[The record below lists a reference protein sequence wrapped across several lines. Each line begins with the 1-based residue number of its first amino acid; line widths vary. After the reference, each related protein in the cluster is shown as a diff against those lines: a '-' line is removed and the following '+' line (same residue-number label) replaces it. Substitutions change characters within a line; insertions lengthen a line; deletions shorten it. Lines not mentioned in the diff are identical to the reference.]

1 MRKSISVAFFSLV
14 STLMVLG
21 IVLMGASEWVLF
33 KNYFAKDRYETLDQV
48 VGVTQ
53 RTAQYLVQQA
63 ELPEGDELD
72 ALSTKL
78 EIIGESAEAYLFF
91 TDNDGR
97 VMIASSPDK
106 LESLTVP
113 EEMMEKIDASDAD
126 YYHVFGT
133 LGGMLDGKSYIT
145 VSEMRNENG
154 QPSGYLFLCSSG
166 EQLTQF
172 KQQFWSNF
180 LLSACVMLL
189 CASILTKILMRQL
202 TDPLQKVTDAAQ
214 RFGGGDLSVRVEGVE
229 GEGEAADLARTFNR
243 MADNIQMNDN
253 SRGQFMGNIAH
264 ELRTPMTTIKGFV
277 DGILDGT
284 IPPDMQNHYLQL
296 VSEETGRLARLIQ
309 NMLDLSKLESGEYQV
324 NARMFNIWETIT
336 GVALSAEQRINDGMI
351 DIDGLTMDEK
361 VLVYA
366 DPDLI
371 HQVVY
376 NLLDN
381 AIKFTPAGGTIRFG
395 VEKLGPEAEI
405 SIWNSGQGISP
416 EALPYVFQR
425 FYKEDR
431 SRGLHARGAGLGLNI
446 CKVLVN
452 LSGGQIRVESQQGEW
467 CRFVFTL
474 PTVAP
479 NPGGITCDY
488 KCTTIADKN
497 VYRLD
502 LETGKICNIPVE
514 ENAVVIR
521 LGSFESQWI
530 QISNNGTDN
539 KISHNS
545 IRPEITIPLDAEW
558 KMKPLGKNFCRF
570 GYVDMSLNRI
580 EWENVEVKTF
590 IEQCDSTK
598 LLEKQQLRFSG
609 AFGTPKKIT
618 PAYPLACWY
627 RVEFQMNEVPEDIC
641 IFMDRETMAGSY
653 QLFINGKKADQKD
666 WYDVFVNDKN
676 NQALNIYSMVK
687 EGKNSIEIQMNI
699 EKDEDGLRDPLY
711 LWGSF
716 GVTETAGIPLLTK
729 QPETGCPDRHWC
741 KGFPYYSGTMEYET
755 CMKLEIPVT
764 EQQVNCFDIKL
775 GFQVP
780 TYDCIETRINGVSLG
795 VKAYTPYVWQCP
807 RDVLQ
812 KDENIITI
820 AVTNTLA
827 NMLDGTYFDYDS
839 QKLVNIEP

>member
-1 MRKSISVAFFSLV
+1 MRKSISPAFFSLV

-324 NARMFNIWETIT
+324 NARMFNIWETLT

-351 DIDGLTMDEK
+351 DLEGLTMDEK

-371 HQVVY
+371 HQVAY
-376 NLLDN
+376 NILDN
-381 AIKFTPAGGTIRFG
+381 AIKFTPAGGTIKFH
-395 VEKLGPEAEI
+395 VEKLGPEVEI

-467 CRFVFTL
+467 CQFVFTL
-474 PTVAP
+474 PATPP
-479 NPGGITCDY
+479 NPSGMKRQPDESGQP
-488 KCTTIADKN
+488 
-497 VYRLD
+497 V
-502 LETGKICNIPVE
+502 PVE
-514 ENAVVIR
+514 DPA
-521 LGSFESQWI
+521 S
-530 QISNNGTDN
+530 
-539 KISHNS
+539 
-545 IRPEITIPLDAEW
+545 
-558 KMKPLGKNFCRF
+558 MKP
-570 GYVDMSLNRI
+570 
-580 EWENVEVKTF
+580 
-590 IEQCDSTK
+590 
-598 LLEKQQLRFSG
+598 
-609 AFGTPKKIT
+609 
-618 PAYPLACWY
+618 
-627 RVEFQMNEVPEDIC
+627 
-641 IFMDRETMAGSY
+641 
-653 QLFINGKKADQKD
+653 
-666 WYDVFVNDKN
+666 VN
-676 NQALNIYSMVK
+676 
-687 EGKNSIEIQMNI
+687 
-699 EKDEDGLRDPLY
+699 
-711 LWGSF
+711 
-716 GVTETAGIPLLTK
+716 
-729 QPETGCPDRHWC
+729 
-741 KGFPYYSGTMEYET
+741 
-755 CMKLEIPVT
+755 
-764 EQQVNCFDIKL
+764 
-775 GFQVP
+775 
-780 TYDCIETRINGVSLG
+780 
-795 VKAYTPYVWQCP
+795 
-807 RDVLQ
+807 
-812 KDENIITI
+812 
-820 AVTNTLA
+820 
-827 NMLDGTYFDYDS
+827 
-839 QKLVNIEP
+839 

>member
-145 VSEMRNENG
+145 VSEMRNEHG

-229 GEGEAADLARTFNR
+229 GEGEVADLARTFNR

-284 IPPDMQNHYLQL
+284 IPPEMQNHYLQL

-324 NARMFNIWETIT
+324 NARMFNIWETLT
-336 GVALSAEQRINDGMI
+336 GVALAAEQRINDGMI
-351 DIDGLTMDEK
+351 ELEGLTMDEK

-371 HQVVY
+371 HQVAY

-381 AIKFTPAGGTIRFG
+381 AIKFTPAGGTIRFS

-416 EALPYVFQR
+416 EALPYVFER

-431 SRGLHARGAGLGLNI
+431 SRGLHARGSGLGLNI

-452 LSGGQIRVESQQGEW
+452 LAGGQIRVESQQGEW

-474 PTVAP
+474 PTCSP
-479 NPGGITCDY
+479 NPGGM
-488 KCTTIADKN
+488 K
-497 VYRLD
+497 RLPD
-502 LETGKICNIPVE
+502 AAGQPGAVEDPASMKPVE
-514 ENAVVIR
+514 
-521 LGSFESQWI
+521 
-530 QISNNGTDN
+530 
-539 KISHNS
+539 
-545 IRPEITIPLDAEW
+545 
-558 KMKPLGKNFCRF
+558 
-570 GYVDMSLNRI
+570 
-580 EWENVEVKTF
+580 
-590 IEQCDSTK
+590 
-598 LLEKQQLRFSG
+598 
-609 AFGTPKKIT
+609 
-618 PAYPLACWY
+618 
-627 RVEFQMNEVPEDIC
+627 
-641 IFMDRETMAGSY
+641 
-653 QLFINGKKADQKD
+653 
-666 WYDVFVNDKN
+666 
-676 NQALNIYSMVK
+676 
-687 EGKNSIEIQMNI
+687 
-699 EKDEDGLRDPLY
+699 
-711 LWGSF
+711 
-716 GVTETAGIPLLTK
+716 
-729 QPETGCPDRHWC
+729 
-741 KGFPYYSGTMEYET
+741 
-755 CMKLEIPVT
+755 
-764 EQQVNCFDIKL
+764 
-775 GFQVP
+775 
-780 TYDCIETRINGVSLG
+780 
-795 VKAYTPYVWQCP
+795 
-807 RDVLQ
+807 
-812 KDENIITI
+812 
-820 AVTNTLA
+820 
-827 NMLDGTYFDYDS
+827 
-839 QKLVNIEP
+839 

>member
-264 ELRTPMTTIKGFV
+264 ELRTPMTTIKGFI
-277 DGILDGT
+277 DGMLDGT
-284 IPPDMQNHYLQL
+284 IPPEETKHYLGI
-296 VSEETGRLARLIQ
+296 VSQETGRLARLVQ
-309 NMLDLSKLESGEYQV
+309 NMLDITKLEAGEVPIHAQTYDLWKTV
-324 NARMFNIWETIT
+324 TD
-336 GVALSAEQRINDGMI
+336 VVLSDEQRIEDGKI
-351 DIDGLTMDEK
+351 DIQGLGGDP
-361 VLVYA
+361 LLIYA
-366 DPDLI
+366 DPDFV

-376 NLLDN
+376 NIVDN
-381 AIKFTPAGGTIRFG
+381 AIKFTPAGGTISFAAERRG
-395 VEKLGPEAEI
+395 NMVEVRIENTGA
-405 SIWNSGQGISP
+405 GIAP
-416 EALPYVFQR
+416 EALPFVFER

-431 SRGLHARGAGLGLNI
+431 SRGMNTRGSGLGLHI
-446 CKVLVN
+446 CKILVN
-452 LSGGQIRVESQQGEW
+452 LSGGQIHAESEEGNW

-474 PTVAP
+474 P
-479 NPGGITCDY
+479 
-488 KCTTIADKN
+488 
-497 VYRLD
+497 
-502 LETGKICNIPVE
+502 
-514 ENAVVIR
+514 
-521 LGSFESQWI
+521 
-530 QISNNGTDN
+530 
-539 KISHNS
+539 
-545 IRPEITIPLDAEW
+545 
-558 KMKPLGKNFCRF
+558 
-570 GYVDMSLNRI
+570 
-580 EWENVEVKTF
+580 
-590 IEQCDSTK
+590 
-598 LLEKQQLRFSG
+598 
-609 AFGTPKKIT
+609 
-618 PAYPLACWY
+618 
-627 RVEFQMNEVPEDIC
+627 
-641 IFMDRETMAGSY
+641 AG
-653 QLFINGKKADQKD
+653 Q
-666 WYDVFVNDKN
+666 
-676 NQALNIYSMVK
+676 
-687 EGKNSIEIQMNI
+687 
-699 EKDEDGLRDPLY
+699 
-711 LWGSF
+711 
-716 GVTETAGIPLLTK
+716 
-729 QPETGCPDRHWC
+729 
-741 KGFPYYSGTMEYET
+741 
-755 CMKLEIPVT
+755 
-764 EQQVNCFDIKL
+764 
-775 GFQVP
+775 
-780 TYDCIETRINGVSLG
+780 
-795 VKAYTPYVWQCP
+795 
-807 RDVLQ
+807 
-812 KDENIITI
+812 
-820 AVTNTLA
+820 
-827 NMLDGTYFDYDS
+827 
-839 QKLVNIEP
+839 

>member
-106 LESLTVP
+106 LESLIVP

-284 IPPDMQNHYLQL
+284 IPPEMQNHYLQL

-324 NARMFNIWETIT
+324 NARMFNIWETLT
-336 GVALSAEQRINDGMI
+336 GVALAAEQRINDGMI
-351 DIDGLTMDEK
+351 ELEGLTMDEK

-371 HQVVY
+371 HQVAY

-381 AIKFTPAGGTIRFG
+381 AIKFTPAGGTIRFS

-416 EALPYVFQR
+416 EALPYVFER

-431 SRGLHARGAGLGLNI
+431 SRGLHARGSGLGLNI

-452 LSGGQIRVESQQGEW
+452 LAGGQIRVESQQGEW

-474 PTVAP
+474 PTCSP
-479 NPGGITCDY
+479 NPGGM
-488 KCTTIADKN
+488 K
-497 VYRLD
+497 RLPD
-502 LETGKICNIPVE
+502 AAGQPGAVEEPASMKPVE
-514 ENAVVIR
+514 
-521 LGSFESQWI
+521 
-530 QISNNGTDN
+530 
-539 KISHNS
+539 
-545 IRPEITIPLDAEW
+545 
-558 KMKPLGKNFCRF
+558 
-570 GYVDMSLNRI
+570 
-580 EWENVEVKTF
+580 
-590 IEQCDSTK
+590 
-598 LLEKQQLRFSG
+598 
-609 AFGTPKKIT
+609 
-618 PAYPLACWY
+618 
-627 RVEFQMNEVPEDIC
+627 
-641 IFMDRETMAGSY
+641 
-653 QLFINGKKADQKD
+653 
-666 WYDVFVNDKN
+666 
-676 NQALNIYSMVK
+676 
-687 EGKNSIEIQMNI
+687 
-699 EKDEDGLRDPLY
+699 
-711 LWGSF
+711 
-716 GVTETAGIPLLTK
+716 
-729 QPETGCPDRHWC
+729 
-741 KGFPYYSGTMEYET
+741 
-755 CMKLEIPVT
+755 
-764 EQQVNCFDIKL
+764 
-775 GFQVP
+775 
-780 TYDCIETRINGVSLG
+780 
-795 VKAYTPYVWQCP
+795 
-807 RDVLQ
+807 
-812 KDENIITI
+812 
-820 AVTNTLA
+820 
-827 NMLDGTYFDYDS
+827 
-839 QKLVNIEP
+839 

>member
-113 EEMMEKIDASDAD
+113 EEMMEKIDTSDAD

-145 VSEMRNENG
+145 VSEMRNEHG

-229 GEGEAADLARTFNR
+229 GEGEVADLARTFNR

-264 ELRTPMTTIKGFV
+264 ELRTPMTTIKGFI

-284 IPPDMQNHYLQL
+284 IPPEMQNHYLQL

-324 NARMFNIWETIT
+324 NARMFNIWETLT

-351 DIDGLTMDEK
+351 EIEGLTMDEK

-371 HQVVY
+371 HQVAY

-395 VEKLGPEAEI
+395 VEKLGPDVEV

-416 EALPYVFQR
+416 EALPYVFER

-452 LSGGQIRVESQQGEW
+452 LAGGQIRVESQQGEW

-474 PTVAP
+474 PAQAP
-479 NPGGITCDY
+479 NPGGM
-488 KCTTIADKN
+488 K
-497 VYRLD
+497 RLPD
-502 LETGKICNIPVE
+502 ESGRPGAVEDPASMRPV
-514 ENAVVIR
+514 
-521 LGSFESQWI
+521 Q
-530 QISNNGTDN
+530 
-539 KISHNS
+539 
-545 IRPEITIPLDAEW
+545 
-558 KMKPLGKNFCRF
+558 
-570 GYVDMSLNRI
+570 
-580 EWENVEVKTF
+580 
-590 IEQCDSTK
+590 
-598 LLEKQQLRFSG
+598 
-609 AFGTPKKIT
+609 
-618 PAYPLACWY
+618 
-627 RVEFQMNEVPEDIC
+627 
-641 IFMDRETMAGSY
+641 
-653 QLFINGKKADQKD
+653 
-666 WYDVFVNDKN
+666 
-676 NQALNIYSMVK
+676 
-687 EGKNSIEIQMNI
+687 
-699 EKDEDGLRDPLY
+699 
-711 LWGSF
+711 
-716 GVTETAGIPLLTK
+716 
-729 QPETGCPDRHWC
+729 
-741 KGFPYYSGTMEYET
+741 
-755 CMKLEIPVT
+755 
-764 EQQVNCFDIKL
+764 
-775 GFQVP
+775 
-780 TYDCIETRINGVSLG
+780 
-795 VKAYTPYVWQCP
+795 
-807 RDVLQ
+807 
-812 KDENIITI
+812 
-820 AVTNTLA
+820 
-827 NMLDGTYFDYDS
+827 
-839 QKLVNIEP
+839 

>member
-106 LESLTVP
+106 LECLTVP

-145 VSEMRNENG
+145 VSEMRNEHG

-351 DIDGLTMDEK
+351 EIEGLTMDEK
-361 VLVYA
+361 ALVYA

-381 AIKFTPAGGTIRFG
+381 AVKFSFPKGKLTLKITSKAGKAYISIGNSVERSVFAFFVRYVVRVVQYFVVVLHTLIDVVIYAVLCKFT
-395 VEKLGPEAEI
+395 
-405 SIWNSGQGISP
+405 
-416 EALPYVFQR
+416 
-425 FYKEDR
+425 YK
-431 SRGLHARGAGLGLNI
+431 
-446 CKVLVN
+446 
-452 LSGGQIRVESQQGEW
+452 
-467 CRFVFTL
+467 
-474 PTVAP
+474 
-479 NPGGITCDY
+479 
-488 KCTTIADKN
+488 
-497 VYRLD
+497 
-502 LETGKICNIPVE
+502 
-514 ENAVVIR
+514 
-521 LGSFESQWI
+521 
-530 QISNNGTDN
+530 
-539 KISHNS
+539 
-545 IRPEITIPLDAEW
+545 
-558 KMKPLGKNFCRF
+558 
-570 GYVDMSLNRI
+570 
-580 EWENVEVKTF
+580 
-590 IEQCDSTK
+590 
-598 LLEKQQLRFSG
+598 
-609 AFGTPKKIT
+609 
-618 PAYPLACWY
+618 
-627 RVEFQMNEVPEDIC
+627 
-641 IFMDRETMAGSY
+641 
-653 QLFINGKKADQKD
+653 
-666 WYDVFVNDKN
+666 
-676 NQALNIYSMVK
+676 
-687 EGKNSIEIQMNI
+687 
-699 EKDEDGLRDPLY
+699 
-711 LWGSF
+711 
-716 GVTETAGIPLLTK
+716 
-729 QPETGCPDRHWC
+729 
-741 KGFPYYSGTMEYET
+741 
-755 CMKLEIPVT
+755 
-764 EQQVNCFDIKL
+764 
-775 GFQVP
+775 
-780 TYDCIETRINGVSLG
+780 
-795 VKAYTPYVWQCP
+795 
-807 RDVLQ
+807 
-812 KDENIITI
+812 
-820 AVTNTLA
+820 
-827 NMLDGTYFDYDS
+827 
-839 QKLVNIEP
+839 

>member
-133 LGGMLDGKSYIT
+133 LGGILDGKSYIT

-189 CASILTKILMRQL
+189 CASILTKLLMRKL

-229 GEGEAADLARTFNR
+229 GEGEVADLARTFNR
-243 MADNIQMNDN
+243 MADNIQTNDN

-277 DGILDGT
+277 DGMLDGT

-324 NARMFNIWETIT
+324 NARMFNIWDTLT

-351 DIDGLTMDEK
+351 EIEGLTMDEK

-371 HQVVY
+371 HQVAY

-381 AIKFTPAGGTIRFG
+381 AIKFTPAGGTIRFS
-395 VEKLGPEAEI
+395 VEKLGPETEI
-405 SIWNSGQGISP
+405 AVWNSGQGISP

-474 PTVAP
+474 PSQAP
-479 NPGGITCDY
+479 NPGGM
-488 KCTTIADKN
+488 K
-497 VYRLD
+497 RLPD
-502 LETGKICNIPVE
+502 EAGGAPAVEDPASMKPVE
-514 ENAVVIR
+514 
-521 LGSFESQWI
+521 
-530 QISNNGTDN
+530 
-539 KISHNS
+539 
-545 IRPEITIPLDAEW
+545 
-558 KMKPLGKNFCRF
+558 
-570 GYVDMSLNRI
+570 
-580 EWENVEVKTF
+580 
-590 IEQCDSTK
+590 
-598 LLEKQQLRFSG
+598 
-609 AFGTPKKIT
+609 
-618 PAYPLACWY
+618 
-627 RVEFQMNEVPEDIC
+627 
-641 IFMDRETMAGSY
+641 
-653 QLFINGKKADQKD
+653 
-666 WYDVFVNDKN
+666 
-676 NQALNIYSMVK
+676 
-687 EGKNSIEIQMNI
+687 
-699 EKDEDGLRDPLY
+699 
-711 LWGSF
+711 
-716 GVTETAGIPLLTK
+716 
-729 QPETGCPDRHWC
+729 
-741 KGFPYYSGTMEYET
+741 
-755 CMKLEIPVT
+755 
-764 EQQVNCFDIKL
+764 
-775 GFQVP
+775 
-780 TYDCIETRINGVSLG
+780 
-795 VKAYTPYVWQCP
+795 
-807 RDVLQ
+807 
-812 KDENIITI
+812 
-820 AVTNTLA
+820 
-827 NMLDGTYFDYDS
+827 
-839 QKLVNIEP
+839 

>member
-63 ELPEGDELD
+63 ELPKGDELD

-229 GEGEAADLARTFNR
+229 GEGEVADLARTFNR

-324 NARMFNIWETIT
+324 NARMFNIWETLT

-351 DIDGLTMDEK
+351 DLEGLTMDEK

-371 HQVVY
+371 HQVAY
-376 NLLDN
+376 NILDN
-381 AIKFTPAGGTIRFG
+381 AIKFTPAGGTIKFH
-395 VEKLGPEAEI
+395 VEKLGPEVEI

-467 CRFVFTL
+467 CQFVFTL
-474 PTVAP
+474 PATPP
-479 NPGGITCDY
+479 NPSGM
-488 KCTTIADKN
+488 K
-497 VYRLD
+497 RLPD
-502 LETGKICNIPVE
+502 ESGQPVPVE
-514 ENAVVIR
+514 DPA
-521 LGSFESQWI
+521 S
-530 QISNNGTDN
+530 
-539 KISHNS
+539 
-545 IRPEITIPLDAEW
+545 
-558 KMKPLGKNFCRF
+558 MKP
-570 GYVDMSLNRI
+570 
-580 EWENVEVKTF
+580 
-590 IEQCDSTK
+590 
-598 LLEKQQLRFSG
+598 
-609 AFGTPKKIT
+609 
-618 PAYPLACWY
+618 
-627 RVEFQMNEVPEDIC
+627 
-641 IFMDRETMAGSY
+641 
-653 QLFINGKKADQKD
+653 
-666 WYDVFVNDKN
+666 VN
-676 NQALNIYSMVK
+676 
-687 EGKNSIEIQMNI
+687 
-699 EKDEDGLRDPLY
+699 
-711 LWGSF
+711 
-716 GVTETAGIPLLTK
+716 
-729 QPETGCPDRHWC
+729 
-741 KGFPYYSGTMEYET
+741 
-755 CMKLEIPVT
+755 
-764 EQQVNCFDIKL
+764 
-775 GFQVP
+775 
-780 TYDCIETRINGVSLG
+780 
-795 VKAYTPYVWQCP
+795 
-807 RDVLQ
+807 
-812 KDENIITI
+812 
-820 AVTNTLA
+820 
-827 NMLDGTYFDYDS
+827 
-839 QKLVNIEP
+839 

>member
-1 MRKSISVAFFSLV
+1 MRKSISTAFFSLV

-189 CASILTKILMRQL
+189 CASILTKLLMRKL

-229 GEGEAADLARTFNR
+229 GEGEVADLARTFNR
-243 MADNIQMNDN
+243 MADNIQTNDN

-264 ELRTPMTTIKGFV
+264 ELRTPMTTIKGFI

-284 IPPDMQNHYLQL
+284 IPPEMQNHYLQL

-324 NARMFNIWETIT
+324 NARMFNIWETLT

-371 HQVVY
+371 HQVAY

-381 AIKFTPAGGTIRFG
+381 AIKFTPAGGTIRFS
-395 VEKLGPEAEI
+395 VEKLGPEVEI

-467 CRFVFTL
+467 CKFVFTL
-474 PTVAP
+474 PTQPP
-479 NPGGITCDY
+479 NPGEM
-488 KCTTIADKN
+488 K
-497 VYRLD
+497 RLPD
-502 LETGKICNIPVE
+502 ESGRPGAVE
-514 ENAVVIR
+514 DPA
-521 LGSFESQWI
+521 S
-530 QISNNGTDN
+530 
-539 KISHNS
+539 
-545 IRPEITIPLDAEW
+545 
-558 KMKPLGKNFCRF
+558 MKP
-570 GYVDMSLNRI
+570 
-580 EWENVEVKTF
+580 
-590 IEQCDSTK
+590 
-598 LLEKQQLRFSG
+598 
-609 AFGTPKKIT
+609 
-618 PAYPLACWY
+618 
-627 RVEFQMNEVPEDIC
+627 
-641 IFMDRETMAGSY
+641 
-653 QLFINGKKADQKD
+653 
-666 WYDVFVNDKN
+666 VN
-676 NQALNIYSMVK
+676 
-687 EGKNSIEIQMNI
+687 
-699 EKDEDGLRDPLY
+699 
-711 LWGSF
+711 
-716 GVTETAGIPLLTK
+716 
-729 QPETGCPDRHWC
+729 
-741 KGFPYYSGTMEYET
+741 
-755 CMKLEIPVT
+755 
-764 EQQVNCFDIKL
+764 
-775 GFQVP
+775 
-780 TYDCIETRINGVSLG
+780 
-795 VKAYTPYVWQCP
+795 
-807 RDVLQ
+807 
-812 KDENIITI
+812 
-820 AVTNTLA
+820 
-827 NMLDGTYFDYDS
+827 
-839 QKLVNIEP
+839 

>member
-113 EEMMEKIDASDAD
+113 GEMMEKIDASDAD

-324 NARMFNIWETIT
+324 NARMFNIWETLT

-351 DIDGLTMDEK
+351 DLEGLTMDEK

-371 HQVVY
+371 HQVAY
-376 NLLDN
+376 NILDN
-381 AIKFTPAGGTIRFG
+381 AIKFTPAGGTIKFH
-395 VEKLGPEAEI
+395 VEKLGPEVEI

-467 CRFVFTL
+467 CQFVFTL
-474 PTVAP
+474 PATPP
-479 NPGGITCDY
+479 NPSGM
-488 KCTTIADKN
+488 K
-497 VYRLD
+497 RLPD
-502 LETGKICNIPVE
+502 ESGQPVPVE
-514 ENAVVIR
+514 DPA
-521 LGSFESQWI
+521 S
-530 QISNNGTDN
+530 
-539 KISHNS
+539 
-545 IRPEITIPLDAEW
+545 
-558 KMKPLGKNFCRF
+558 MKP
-570 GYVDMSLNRI
+570 
-580 EWENVEVKTF
+580 
-590 IEQCDSTK
+590 
-598 LLEKQQLRFSG
+598 
-609 AFGTPKKIT
+609 
-618 PAYPLACWY
+618 
-627 RVEFQMNEVPEDIC
+627 
-641 IFMDRETMAGSY
+641 
-653 QLFINGKKADQKD
+653 
-666 WYDVFVNDKN
+666 VN
-676 NQALNIYSMVK
+676 
-687 EGKNSIEIQMNI
+687 
-699 EKDEDGLRDPLY
+699 
-711 LWGSF
+711 
-716 GVTETAGIPLLTK
+716 
-729 QPETGCPDRHWC
+729 
-741 KGFPYYSGTMEYET
+741 
-755 CMKLEIPVT
+755 
-764 EQQVNCFDIKL
+764 
-775 GFQVP
+775 
-780 TYDCIETRINGVSLG
+780 
-795 VKAYTPYVWQCP
+795 
-807 RDVLQ
+807 
-812 KDENIITI
+812 
-820 AVTNTLA
+820 
-827 NMLDGTYFDYDS
+827 
-839 QKLVNIEP
+839 

>member
-166 EQLTQF
+166 KQLTQF

-189 CASILTKILMRQL
+189 CASILTKLLMRKL

-229 GEGEAADLARTFNR
+229 GEGEVADLARTFNR
-243 MADNIQMNDN
+243 MADNIQTNDN

-277 DGILDGT
+277 DGMLDGT

-324 NARMFNIWETIT
+324 NARMFNIWDTLT

-351 DIDGLTMDEK
+351 EIEGLTMDEK
-361 VLVYA
+361 ALVYA

-381 AIKFTPAGGTIRFG
+381 AIKFTPAGGTIRFS
-395 VEKLGPEAEI
+395 VEKLGPETEI
-405 SIWNSGQGISP
+405 AVWNSGQGISP

-474 PTVAP
+474 PSQAP
-479 NPGGITCDY
+479 NPGGM
-488 KCTTIADKN
+488 K
-497 VYRLD
+497 RLPD
-502 LETGKICNIPVE
+502 EAGGAPAVEDPASMKPVE
-514 ENAVVIR
+514 
-521 LGSFESQWI
+521 
-530 QISNNGTDN
+530 
-539 KISHNS
+539 
-545 IRPEITIPLDAEW
+545 
-558 KMKPLGKNFCRF
+558 
-570 GYVDMSLNRI
+570 
-580 EWENVEVKTF
+580 
-590 IEQCDSTK
+590 
-598 LLEKQQLRFSG
+598 
-609 AFGTPKKIT
+609 
-618 PAYPLACWY
+618 
-627 RVEFQMNEVPEDIC
+627 
-641 IFMDRETMAGSY
+641 
-653 QLFINGKKADQKD
+653 
-666 WYDVFVNDKN
+666 
-676 NQALNIYSMVK
+676 
-687 EGKNSIEIQMNI
+687 
-699 EKDEDGLRDPLY
+699 
-711 LWGSF
+711 
-716 GVTETAGIPLLTK
+716 
-729 QPETGCPDRHWC
+729 
-741 KGFPYYSGTMEYET
+741 
-755 CMKLEIPVT
+755 
-764 EQQVNCFDIKL
+764 
-775 GFQVP
+775 
-780 TYDCIETRINGVSLG
+780 
-795 VKAYTPYVWQCP
+795 
-807 RDVLQ
+807 
-812 KDENIITI
+812 
-820 AVTNTLA
+820 
-827 NMLDGTYFDYDS
+827 
-839 QKLVNIEP
+839 

>member
-78 EIIGESAEAYLFF
+78 EIISESAEAYLFF

-145 VSEMRNENG
+145 VSEMRNEHG

-229 GEGEAADLARTFNR
+229 GEGEVADLARTFNR

-284 IPPDMQNHYLQL
+284 IPPEMQNHYLQL

-324 NARMFNIWETIT
+324 NARMFNIWETLT
-336 GVALSAEQRINDGMI
+336 GVALAAEQRINDGMI
-351 DIDGLTMDEK
+351 ELEGLTMDEK

-371 HQVVY
+371 HQVAY

-381 AIKFTPAGGTIRFG
+381 AIKFTPAGGTIRFS

-416 EALPYVFQR
+416 EALPYVFER

-431 SRGLHARGAGLGLNI
+431 SRGLHARGSGLGLNI

-474 PTVAP
+474 PTCSP
-479 NPGGITCDY
+479 NPGGM
-488 KCTTIADKN
+488 K
-497 VYRLD
+497 RLPD
-502 LETGKICNIPVE
+502 AAGQPGAVEDPASMKPVE
-514 ENAVVIR
+514 
-521 LGSFESQWI
+521 
-530 QISNNGTDN
+530 
-539 KISHNS
+539 
-545 IRPEITIPLDAEW
+545 
-558 KMKPLGKNFCRF
+558 
-570 GYVDMSLNRI
+570 
-580 EWENVEVKTF
+580 
-590 IEQCDSTK
+590 
-598 LLEKQQLRFSG
+598 
-609 AFGTPKKIT
+609 
-618 PAYPLACWY
+618 
-627 RVEFQMNEVPEDIC
+627 
-641 IFMDRETMAGSY
+641 
-653 QLFINGKKADQKD
+653 
-666 WYDVFVNDKN
+666 
-676 NQALNIYSMVK
+676 
-687 EGKNSIEIQMNI
+687 
-699 EKDEDGLRDPLY
+699 
-711 LWGSF
+711 
-716 GVTETAGIPLLTK
+716 
-729 QPETGCPDRHWC
+729 
-741 KGFPYYSGTMEYET
+741 
-755 CMKLEIPVT
+755 
-764 EQQVNCFDIKL
+764 
-775 GFQVP
+775 
-780 TYDCIETRINGVSLG
+780 
-795 VKAYTPYVWQCP
+795 
-807 RDVLQ
+807 
-812 KDENIITI
+812 
-820 AVTNTLA
+820 
-827 NMLDGTYFDYDS
+827 
-839 QKLVNIEP
+839 